1 MFFVISLTNQ
11 IIALYVAAAV
21 LPAVFL
27 MRYIYKKDT
36 VEKESPRLL
45 WACVGRG
52 VLAVIASI
60 VLETIGEAVLNT
72 SGLKANTP
80 AYTAVLA
87 FLVVAVVEEGTKYF
101 FMARLTWRNPEFNY
115 RFDGIVYA
123 AFTSLGFAAL
133 ENIKYVFSF
142 GLSVALPRAVLS
154 IPGHL
159 GFAVVFGVFYGRARY
174 AANRRQPVKRTV
186 NLIVGYILAVLL
198 HGTYDFCAMRGTAR
212 STGFFIGFVIL
223 MYIVIFNLIRHESW
237 TDREIMY

>member
-1 MFFVISLTNQ
+1 MYFILSLTSQ
-11 IIALYVAAAV
+11 VIAIYVAAAI
-21 LPAVFL
+21 LPAAFL
-27 MRYIYKKDT
+27 MHYIYKKDT
-36 VEKESPRLL
+36 VEKESPQLL

-52 VLAVIASI
+52 VLAVIVSI
-60 VLETIGEAVLNT
+60 VLESVGQAVLNT

-80 AYTAVLA
+80 VYTAVLA

-123 AFTSLGFAAL
+123 AFTSLGFAAV
-133 ENIKYVFSF
+133 ENVKYVFSF

-159 GFAVVFGVFYGRARY
+159 GFAVVFGYFYGRAKY
-174 AANRRQPVKRTV
+174 ADNQNRPAARTA
-186 NLIVGYILAVLL
+186 NLIAGYLLSVIL
-198 HGTYDFCAMRGTAR
+198 HGTYDFCAMRGSAR
-212 STGFFIGFVIL
+212 STGMFIGFVVI
-223 MYIVIFNLIRHESW
+223 MYLVIFNLIRHESW